1 MKHRTLFMLILNAT
15 LILYNTTSIANLEQA
30 AAHTRA
36 LIREES
42 QMSMGAVG
50 RPIQKI
56 TSLLG
61 GCSHTAAKFLAQQA
75 GVFIDSFTVLPG
87 ACADLDSSMET
98 FPKLR
103 STYCGSKTSLFTGR
117 RVENVMHC
125 ARGLSNSRN
134 TQCYAGMQH
143 SSKCISKSVARN
155 VKFVEQIHSKAS

>member
-1 MKHRTLFMLILNAT
+1 MLNAT

-42 QMSMGAVG
+42 QMSVGAVG
-50 RPIQKI
+50 RPIQKIKYQATQI

-75 GVFIDSFTVLPG
+75 GVVFIDSFTWCFCRFGQFHGEFSEASLHSLWIQNFIVHRK
-87 ACADLDSSMET
+87 ARTECDA
-98 FPKLR
+98 LR
-103 STYCGSKTSLFTGR
+103 Q
-117 RVENVMHC
+117 
-125 ARGLSNSRN
+125 GLSNFRN
-134 TQCYAGMQH
+134 TQCCAGMQH
-143 SSKCISKSVARN
+143 SSKCISKGAARN